1 MIKNF
6 ITQQILAFLIDNG
19 FMRKNEPEKVIERLK
34 QNGMDVTLVD
44 ARYTFYNATT
54 TLHPKNNKGKEKK
67 VNIMFDNSL
76 HLINTFYIATTTLN
90 PKNNKG
96 K

>member
-1 MIKNF
+1 MIIF
-6 ITQQILAFLIDNG
+6 ISQQILAFLIDNG

-34 QNGMDVTLVD
+34 QNGMNVKLVD

-67 VNIMFDNSL
+67 VRKLIKMLNINSL
-76 HLINTFYIATTTLN
+76 KKFI
-90 PKNNKG
+90 K
-96 K
+96 